1 MLIATKTRRRP
12 DYLTLIRR
20 HPRPIDPFLLP
31 EGGLGGLGDVGDLG
45 IPAVDAVIAQA
56 NKKLDQAVVMLK
68 VTAAASTIAA
78 VTGLILLARS
88 R

>member
-1 MLIATKTRRRP
+1 MMITTTKKRA
-12 DYLTLIRR
+12 DYVQRIRR
-20 HPRPIDPFLLP
+20 HPRPIDPYLLP
-31 EGGLGGLGDVGDLG
+31 EGGIGGLGDMGTVG

-56 NKKLDQAVVMLK
+56 DKKLGQAVLMLK